1 MSGSWRGCDPRG
13 GLPGQGR
20 IAVQKRPHRLGAHPV
35 VGPLQVRT
43 IFKEKLGFPAKEAQ
57 LFSDFFCFCG
67 KLVLIQPLED
77 HGAHGPGGDPIG

>member
-1 MSGSWRGCDPRG
+1 MIPGAACPARAPLPSKSAPTGWARIQWSGT
-13 GLPGQGR
+13 
-20 IAVQKRPHRLGAHPV
+20 
-35 VGPLQVRT
+35 LQVRT

-67 KLVLIQPLED
+67 NLVLIQPLED